1 MTHPIG
7 EAIAAAAVVVAVGA
21 GAVFVLPAEKGPPL
35 PTTAARVEALQRQV
49 LRLKSEQKRL
59 TAQVRAATAV
69 ARERKRP

>member
-21 GAVFVLPAEKGPPL
+21 GAVFVLPVESSPPV

-49 LRLKSEQKRL
+49 LRLTSEQRRL
-59 TAQVRAATAV
+59 TAEVRAATTA